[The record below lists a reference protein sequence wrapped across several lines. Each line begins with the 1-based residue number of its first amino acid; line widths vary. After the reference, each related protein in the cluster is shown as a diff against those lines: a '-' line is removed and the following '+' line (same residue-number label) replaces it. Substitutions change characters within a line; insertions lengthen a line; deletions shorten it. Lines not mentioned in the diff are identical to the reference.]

1 MQFDDLLSNDAVLG
15 ELGRRLERH
24 RLQRNLTQAELAE
37 QAGIGRAT
45 LQRLEHGHSV
55 QSASLIKLM
64 RALGLLGALDA
75 ALPEALERPIAQL
88 ERERQ
93 RTRRRAGRANRRE
106 PRDAGGAS
114 WRWGDEPEG
123 SA

>member
-1 MQFDDLLSNDAVLG
+1 MQLDEMLSNDAVLG

-55 QSASLIKLM
+55 QTASLTKLM
-64 RALGLLGALDA
+64 GALGLLGALDA
-75 ALPEALERPIAQL
+75 ALPEALERPIVQL

-93 RTRRRAGRANRRE
+93 GRRRRAGRANRRAPGE
-106 PRDAGGAS
+106 AARTP
-114 WRWGDEPEG
+114 WQWGDEPEQP
-123 SA
+123 A